1 MHTLVSIIIPTYNEE
16 KTIANCLKSI
26 KNQTY
31 KPVEVIV
38 VDDGSTDYTEKI
50 IKDLIVQDSTKNL
63 KLLHQEHKGP
73 GPARNLGA
81 KYAEGEILV
90 FVDADMTFDKNFVKD
105 LTQPIMSGRAIGTF
119 SKNEMNANKDNIWS
133 ACWNINR
140 NWPIDRLI
148 PPDYPE
154 TAPVFRAILKREFKK
169 VGGFDA
175 TGEYTDDWSLSRKLG
190 QKSTLAKGAI
200 YNHSNPD
207 NLKEVFKQARWIGK
221 NEFIAGNFIRI
232 IRSLFF
238 YSLPTSL
245 IIGIYKSIINY
256 KAKFIIFKLVYD
268 SAIFISVCK
277 AFLKE

>member
-1 MHTLVSIIIPTYNEE
+1 MQTLVSIIIPTFNEE
-16 KTIANCLKSI
+16 KTIANCLKYI

-38 VDDGSTDYTEKI
+38 VDDGSTDNTEKI
-50 IKDLIVQDSTKNL
+50 IKDLLGQDGAKNL
-63 KLLHQEHKGP
+63 KLIHQNHKGP

-81 KYAEGEILV
+81 KQAEGGILI
-90 FVDADMTFDKNFVKD
+90 FADADMTFDKKFVKD
-105 LTQPIMSGRAIGTF
+105 LIQPIISGRAIGTF
-119 SKNEMNANKDNIWS
+119 SKNEMNANLQNIWS

-154 TAPVFRAILKREFKK
+154 TAPVFRAILKREL
-169 VGGFDA
+169 
-175 TGEYTDDWSLSRKLG
+175 E
-190 QKSTLAKGAI
+190 
-200 YNHSNPD
+200 
-207 NLKEVFKQARWIGK
+207 EVFKQARWIGK
-221 NEFIAGNFIRI
+221 NEFIAGNLIRK

-245 IIGIYKSIINY
+245 VIGIYKSIVNF
-256 KAKFIIFKLVYD
+256 KVKFIIFKLVYD

-277 AFLKE
+277 SFFKESKVK